1 MAPSLAFNMFTE
13 AVAGGCGGFISSFVL
28 FPLDALK
35 VTHAPPRALL
45 LSPVRSPI
53 VGGSLGG

>member
-1 MAPSLAFNMFTE
+1 MAPSLAMNMFTE

-35 VTHAPPRALL
+35 VTRLSQPAP
-45 LSPVRSPI
+45 RS
-53 VGGSLGG
+53 